1 MIRVA
6 PNRVLFTAYDS
17 ATGRELWETDGTP
30 EGTRIIEIAPGTAS
44 PDPDDITVSG
54 SLAFFS
60 ADGSVFGEPLDREL
74 WAIPVGG
81 ALPSNPSTRPLTA
94 RTWK

>member
-1 MIRVA
+1 
-6 PNRVLFTAYDS
+6 
-17 ATGRELWETDGTP
+17 
-30 EGTRIIEIAPGTAS
+30 
-44 PDPDDITVSG
+44 VSG
-54 SLAFFS
+54 SFAFFS

-81 ALPSNPSTRPLTA
+81 VVPSNPSTRPLAA